1 VARKPKSSCCVSR
14 PRCKRCPLRMLAEG
28 TLPDGYTVRH
38 RKLVRVKRA
47 KRADKRRKKAA

>member
-1 VARKPKSSCCVSR
+1 
-14 PRCKRCPLRMLAEG
+14 MLAEG